1 MRITLMGPPG
11 SGKGTQAQRLV
22 EKYQVPQISTGDL
35 LRAAVAAGTPLGQQA
50 KAIMERGELV
60 PDELVIGI
68 IRERLAEDD
77 TQRGFILDGFPRTVN
92 QARALDELLA
102 DLDRPLQGAILL
114 EVDEEALVKRIS
126 GRRVCERCGAVYNI
140 YSNPPQKEGICDAC
154 GGPLIQR
161 ADDNEDTVRQR
172 LKVYREQTAP
182 VLEYYRDQGKL
193 HVVAGVGDV
202 DTIFQTLCR
211 VIDALED

>member
-22 EKYQVPQISTGDL
+22 EQYQVPQISTGDL

-50 KAIMERGELV
+50 QAIMARGELV
-60 PDELVIGI
+60 PDDLVIGI
-68 IRERLAEDD
+68 IRERLAEPDAE
-77 TQRGFILDGFPRTVN
+77 RGFILDGFPRTVN
-92 QARALDELLA
+92 QAKALDELLT
-102 DLDRPLQGAILL
+102 DLDRPLQAAILL
-114 EVDEEALVKRIS
+114 EVDEEAIVQRIS

-140 YSNPPQKEGICDAC
+140 YTNPPAKDGICDVC
-154 GGPLIQR
+154 GGPLVQR
-161 ADDNEDTVRQR
+161 PDDNEVTVRQR

-182 VLEYYRDQGKL
+182 VLDYYRDQGKL
-193 HVVAGVGDV
+193 QVVPGEGDV
-202 DTIFQTLCR
+202 DAIFAALCA

>member
-50 KAIMERGELV
+50 QAIMARGELV
-60 PDELVIGI
+60 PDDLVIGI
-68 IRERLAEDD
+68 IRERLAEPDAE
-77 TQRGFILDGFPRTVN
+77 RGFILDGFPRTVN
-92 QARALDELLA
+92 QAKALDELLT
-102 DLDRPLQGAILL
+102 DLDRPLQAAILL
-114 EVDEEALVKRIS
+114 EVDEEAIVQRIS

-140 YSNPPQKEGICDAC
+140 YTNPPAKDGICDVC
-154 GGPLIQR
+154 GGPLVQR
-161 ADDNEDTVRQR
+161 PDDNEVTVRQR

-182 VLEYYRDQGKL
+182 VLDYYRDQGKL
-193 HVVAGVGDV
+193 QVVPGEGDV
-202 DTIFQTLCR
+202 DAIFAALCA

>member
-50 KAIMERGELV
+50 QAIMARGELV
-60 PDELVIGI
+60 PDDLVIGI
-68 IRERLAEDD
+68 IRERLAEPDAE
-77 TQRGFILDGFPRTVN
+77 RGFILDGFPRTVN
-92 QARALDELLA
+92 QAKALDELLT
-102 DLDRPLQGAILL
+102 DLDRPLQAAILL
-114 EVDEEALVKRIS
+114 EVDEEAIVQRIS

-140 YSNPPQKEGICDAC
+140 YTNPPEKEGVCDAC
-154 GGPLIQR
+154 GGPLVQR
-161 ADDNEDTVRQR
+161 PDDNEATVRQR

-182 VLEYYRDQGKL
+182 VLDYYRDQGKL
-193 HVVAGVGDV
+193 QVVPGEGDV
-202 DTIFQTLCR
+202 DAIFAALCA

>member
-22 EKYQVPQISTGDL
+22 EQYQVPQISTGDL

-50 KAIMERGELV
+50 QAIMARGELV
-60 PDELVIGI
+60 PDDLVIGI
-68 IRERLAEDD
+68 IRERLAEPDAE
-77 TQRGFILDGFPRTVN
+77 RGFILDGFPRTVN
-92 QARALDELLA
+92 QAKALDELLT
-102 DLDRPLQGAILL
+102 DLDRPLQAAILL
-114 EVDEEALVKRIS
+114 EVDEEAIVQRIS

-140 YSNPPQKEGICDAC
+140 YTNPPAKDGICDVC
-154 GGPLIQR
+154 GGPLVQR
-161 ADDNEDTVRQR
+161 PDDNEVTVRQR

-182 VLEYYRDQGKL
+182 VLDYYRDQGKL
-193 HVVAGVGDV
+193 QVVPGEGDV
-202 DTIFQTLCR
+202 DTIFAALCA

>member
-68 IRERLAEDD
+68 IRERLAEPDAE
-77 TQRGFILDGFPRTVN
+77 RGFILDGFPRTVP
-92 QARALDELLA
+92 QAKALDELLT
-102 DLDRPLQGAILL
+102 DLDRPLQAAILL
-114 EVDEEALVKRIS
+114 EADEEAIVQRIS

-140 YSNPPQKEGICDAC
+140 YTNPPAREGVCDVC
-154 GGPLIQR
+154 GGPLVQR
-161 ADDNEDTVRQR
+161 PDDNEATVRQR
-172 LKVYREQTAP
+172 LRVYREQTAP
-182 VLEYYRDQGKL
+182 VLDFYRDQGKL
-193 HVVAGVGDV
+193 KVVAGVGDV
-202 DTIFQTLCR
+202 DTVFTALCT